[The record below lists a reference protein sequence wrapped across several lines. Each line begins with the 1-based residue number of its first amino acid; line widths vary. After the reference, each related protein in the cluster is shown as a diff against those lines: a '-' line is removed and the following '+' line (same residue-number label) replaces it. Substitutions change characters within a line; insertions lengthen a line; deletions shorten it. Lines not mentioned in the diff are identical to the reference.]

1 MEASTK
7 ELRIQPGRILEQ
19 VAVGQEVTITYRGK
33 PLAKLIPW
41 EAPEIEDS
49 EQSIF
54 GLWKNHDT
62 AYSVEEEV
70 RSLRRGRRFDN

>member
-41 EAPEIEDS
+41 EAPEIEDGT
-49 EQSIF
+49 QSIF

-62 AYSVEEEV
+62 VYSVEEEV
-70 RSLRRGRRFDN
+70 RSLRRGRSFDN